1 MVSEEGVFYSF
12 ILHLLQVRR
21 KSTRKQ
27 ECRYNDALF
36 NIRLLLLKETK
47 RDIQHL
53 MFFLLLS
60 VSFNLILLMLRWFR
74 IESYGLYWLAL
85 LEILKVLAKK
95 IGAWFER
102 EKKQIW
108 FHRFQTIKTS
118 GIKLKLSNSGT
129 DLDKNKKISGKVASA
144 CVRPPYLGDVCGGLR
159 RSNPLV
165 DGVSNHLVAAY
176 LHVAMCVDGCRP
188 IQL

>member
-53 MFFLLLS
+53 MFFLLLKCFFQS
-60 VSFNLILLMLRWFR
+60 HPFNASLI
-74 IESYGLYWLAL
+74 
-85 LEILKVLAKK
+85 
-95 IGAWFER
+95 
-102 EKKQIW
+102 
-108 FHRFQTIKTS
+108 
-118 GIKLKLSNSGT
+118 
-129 DLDKNKKISGKVASA
+129 
-144 CVRPPYLGDVCGGLR
+144 
-159 RSNPLV
+159 
-165 DGVSNHLVAAY
+165 
-176 LHVAMCVDGCRP
+176 
-188 IQL
+188 